1 MSLWPLLG
9 VGLVGL
15 VTLSVLV
22 GLSVGA
28 ILGHISREISDLL
41 DSEPWPP
48 DATVATISR
57 VEQLGKAAVGSC
69 RSLRPELSLRPA
81 ATAQRH
87 ARELH
92 LQAARTTA
100 SAHPTGGR

>member
-57 VEQLGKAAVGSC
+57 GRAARKGSGW
-69 RSLRPELSLRPA
+69 ELSEPA
-81 ATAQRH
+81 A
-87 ARELH
+87 
-92 LQAARTTA
+92 
-100 SAHPTGGR
+100 